1 MRRWWHGKAS
11 RRCPGRRG
19 LGRLGARARRWTRR
33 TWAVASRRRCG
44 FCWVLS
50 LGSVAGSVAGFCLGS
65 VAGVAGF
72 CRQRAHRAHLT
83 VFATEEYVVNLAF
96 LFNLHTS
103 RWRVRWRQ
111 NPATEPG
118 HEPGDSGLWA
128 VSSFWGVKIAQSP
141 PAPQMCMLPVG
152 SKTPGR
158 VTVALM
164 TLGGHA
170 PHDDLFVMTRSWR
183 TVRE

>member
-1 MRRWWHGKAS
+1 MARHRAG
-11 RRCPGRRG
+11 RCGAGRRG
-19 LGRLGARARRWTRR
+19 LGRLGIGRRGRLAWREARWAQRWTRR

-83 VFATEEYVVNLAF
+83 VFATEEYLVNLAF

-141 PAPQMCMLPVG
+141 PAPQMCMRL
-152 SKTPGR
+152 SAQKR
-158 VTVALM
+158 LA
-164 TLGGHA
+164 A
-170 PHDDLFVMTRSWR
+170 
-183 TVRE
+183 